1 MYNTK
6 VSQTEILSVETN
18 AMYEKIIEWWQSQ
31 CHSQINMCCHYCDKR
46 FEPKTAP
53 TLEAEEARKAWL
65 GATCGIG
72 WHACNEDIPAK
83 RRDARNVRYKWTK
96 TEQCSSSVVQTKG
109 VANRREY
116 TRVEWEVRP
125 NIRFLWWERLSGDD
139 LSTLERRR
147 QLMASETASGL
158 CWSDVGIK
166 IDSKSG
172 KPNLA

>member
-1 MYNTK
+1 
-6 VSQTEILSVETN
+6 
-18 AMYEKIIEWWQSQ
+18 MYEKIIEWWQSQ

-125 NIRFLWWERLSGDD
+125 NIRFLWWERLSGDVGEHAWAQEAINGIGD
-139 LSTLERRR
+139 SFRALLKWCRH
-147 QLMASETASGL
+147 QNWLKVGET
-158 CWSDVGIK
+158 
-166 IDSKSG
+166 
-172 KPNLA
+172 